1 MRHNDQTSKHK
12 KVRRSLKFN
21 MRDNILK
28 KSLYLFIPFLI
39 VLGCMF
45 VLPENFRRNTGW
57 TIISVVV
64 IAAIK
69 EFVLPWVAKTEKI
82 EILPVLLVLFGLT
95 IPSIIATAKPELY
108 NIDVL
113 RKKEEENTIIDIKHD
128 NDLAEEIE
136 ERIAIETVVNDIDD
150 GVFKQ
155 FYELSYVENGIL
167 KSKPEAAED
176 TKIQLIMDAIVD
188 DIAQFA
194 TDKKEYTYA
203 ELNSGKYGELT
214 NEANQ
219 EEEEYRKK
227 VGQLDKQQKIE
238 SISSYLQ
245 KRIAAYKAKGTSE
258 LARLIGH
265 TYAELSQYQTANN
278 NIYSNCSAISYY
290 FKYCYLSQPES
301 KSKMYYEMGVR
312 FNRIAEIAQSIYQ
325 QESSDE
331 YKKLY
336 IDSLYMSVAYYKLYR
351 HSFVED
357 YRNNFYLAR
366 SYKLLSENMESDYNK
381 SAYLEESL
389 NIMFALMDKADTV
402 KAQSKISLYKTLYNT
417 LVEYESIPVN
427 YWNKYNKSFVT
438 EQKELVC
445 KLID

>member
-1 MRHNDQTSKHK
+1 MKHNNQTNKHE
-12 KVRRSLKFN
+12 KVHKNLKFN
-21 MRDNILK
+21 ICVK
-28 KSLYLFIPFLI
+28 IFCFLFIPLLLVSAF
-39 VLGCMF
+39 MF
-45 VLPENFRRNTGW
+45 VLPENFRQNTGW
-57 TIISVVV
+57 TIMSAVVLGA
-64 IAAIK
+64 IA
-69 EFVLPWVAKTEKI
+69 EFVLPWVAKTKQI
-82 EILPVLLVLFGLT
+82 AILPLCLVLIGLT
-95 IPSIIATAKPELY
+95 IPSITAIAKPELY
-108 NIDVL
+108 NKDVF
-113 RKKEEENTIIDIKHD
+113 RKKEEETAIIDVKHD
-128 NDLAEEIE
+128 DDLAEEIE
-136 ERIAIETVVNDIDD
+136 ERIAIETVVNDIDN

-167 KSKPEAAED
+167 KSKPEVAED
-176 TKIQLIMDAIVD
+176 TKIQLIIDAIID
-188 DIAQFA
+188 DIAKFA

-214 NEANQ
+214 NEANC
-219 EEEEYRKK
+219 EEAEYRKK
-227 VGQLDKQQKIE
+227 AGQLDKQQKIE
-238 SISSYLQ
+238 SINSYLK
-245 KRIAAYKAKGTSE
+245 KRLDAYKTKGTSE

-265 TYAELSQYQTANN
+265 TYAELSQYQTVNN

-290 FKYCYLSQPES
+290 FKYCCLSQPES

-325 QESSDE
+325 KEGSEE
-331 YKKLY
+331 YKNLY
-336 IDSLYMSVAYYKLYR
+336 IDSLYMSIAYYKLYR

-389 NIMFALMDKADTV
+389 NILFTLMDKADTV
-402 KAQSKISLYKTLYNT
+402 KAQSKMSLYKTLYNT
-417 LVEYESIPVN
+417 LVEYESIPEK

-438 EQKELVC
+438 EQKEQVC